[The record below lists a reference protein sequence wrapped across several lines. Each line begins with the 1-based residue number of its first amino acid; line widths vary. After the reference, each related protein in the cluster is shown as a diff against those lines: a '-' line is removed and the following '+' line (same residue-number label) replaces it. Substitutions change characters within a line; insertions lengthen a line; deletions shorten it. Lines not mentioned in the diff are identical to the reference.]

1 MAPEQTSG
9 NYTNKVDI
17 YSLGATIY
25 ELCTLKRYNPAVP
38 FDIPDKDSQPNS
50 LHTRLSSHATLLFS
64 ALLSRSKRVLPRS
77 RHSRQPDAFSRS
89 KQTSQCRGAPE
100 ESVDAREGMRVKH
113 SSFYAAS
120 FHNHSFLTVSSN
132 TSISTPS
139 THHSPI
145 LHYHST
151 TNPHSHRI
159 VSSTLL
165 CQHIPS
171 SPHHSITTPSLG
183 RHSIQYLR
191 FFCLFRLHWYIQC
204 NCECI

>member
-1 MAPEQTSG
+1 MAPEQHTGQYDS
-9 NYTNKVDI
+9 KVDI
-17 YSLGATIY
+17 YSLGMTIY
-25 ELCTLKRYNPAVP
+25 ELCTFKLYISADT
-38 FDIPDKDSQPNS
+38 FDIPDKDSQPTS
-50 LHTRLSSHATLLFS
+50 LHTRLSSHAALLFS
-64 ALLSRSKRVLPRS
+64 TLLSRSKRILLSS
-77 RHSRQPDAFSRS
+77 RLSRPPDAFSRS
-89 KQTSQCRGAPE
+89 KRTSQCRGAPE

-171 SPHHSITTPSLG
+171 SPHHPFTTPSLG
-183 RHSIQYLR
+183 RHSTQYLR
-191 FFCLFRLHWYIQC
+191 FFCLFRLH
-204 NCECI
+204 